1 MKIKAKGRK
10 IEALKVTEGQGEV
23 NGASRPTIA
32 IAVKG
37 GLTDEDIKALACGII
52 DIDDGYK
59 TYKGFTGIVDL
70 ELLLYRPSDAD
81 LVLDQTADLQKS
93 LDAAKAELEA
103 AKAQLLTAKQQLAA
117 EEEWRLMT
125 MQQLEREKSAAIKEA
140 KKTVLTAVEPE
151 QSIKGGVAVPGQ

>member
-81 LVLDQTADLQKS
+81 LVLDQTSDLQNG

-103 AKAQLLTAKQQLAA
+103 MRSQLQVAKQQLEA
-117 EEEWRLMT
+117 EKEQRLMAT
-125 MQQLEREKSAAIKEA
+125 QQLEEA
-140 KKTVLTAVEPE
+140 KTKASTLTPLTN
-151 QSIKGGVAVPGQ
+151 